1 MATFLS
7 VFVQEIINPFL
18 LIELL
23 IDFYDDDLTRRFW
36 VGNHFL
42 ATKHKGKKVLF
53 YLFHTLV
60 YNWSIISL
68 IKFHNSKFIQSNR
81 NK

>member
-53 YLFHTLV
+53 YLFIRLFTIGV
-60 YNWSIISL
+60 S
-68 IKFHNSKFIQSNR
+68 
-81 NK
+81 